1 MRALT
6 LTALLAIALTSV
18 GQAQQ
23 GQMRQRQRL
32 QQQVMQR
39 YMQSYRQQAGLSD
52 DQFRQFTE
60 MTGRAFSQRAELREQ
75 ERALWQ
81 ALEEQMRPGVAA
93 DADSLTKLMDDIV
106 EIQNEIVETERE
118 NQEELA
124 KFLTP
129 VQRAQLML
137 SQRRLQM
144 NIEEIMR
151 QRREGGGGGGIRN

>member
-1 MRALT
+1 MRALK

-18 GQAQQ
+18 VQAQQ

-39 YMQSYRQQAGLSD
+39 YMQSYRQQAGLNE
-52 DQFRQFTE
+52 DQFRRFTE
-60 MTGRAFSQRAELREQ
+60 MTSRSFSRRAELREQ
-75 ERALWQ
+75 ERSLWL
-81 ALEEQMRPGVAA
+81 ALEQQMRPGVAA
-93 DADSLTKLMDDIV
+93 DSDSLTKVMDDLLDLQV
-106 EIQNEIVETERE
+106 EMAEVERE
-118 NQEELA
+118 NQQELDD
-124 KFLTP
+124 FLTP

-151 QRREGGGGGGIRN
+151 QRREGGGGSWE

>member
-1 MRALT
+1 MRALK

-18 GQAQQ
+18 VQAQQ

-39 YMQSYRQQAGLSD
+39 YMQSYRQQAALNE
-52 DQFRQFTE
+52 DQFRRFTE
-60 MTGRAFSQRAELREQ
+60 MTSRSFSRRAELREQ
-75 ERALWQ
+75 ERSLWL
-81 ALEEQMRPGVAA
+81 ALEQQMRPGVAA
-93 DADSLTKLMDDIV
+93 DSDSLTKLMDGILDLQV
-106 EIQNEIVETERE
+106 EIAEMERE
-118 NQEELA
+118 NQGELDD
-124 KFLTP
+124 FLTP

-151 QRREGGGGGGIRN
+151 QRREGGN

>member
-6 LTALLAIALTSV
+6 LTALLAIALTSA

-60 MTGRAFSQRAELREQ
+60 MTSRTFSERAELRER

-81 ALEEQMRPGVAA
+81 ALEQQMRPGVAA
-93 DADSLTKLMDDIV
+93 NADSLTKLMDDIMD
-106 EIQNEIVETERE
+106 IQQQVAEAERQT
-118 NQEELA
+118 QEELA

-151 QRREGGGGGGIRN
+151 QRREGGGGIRN

>member
-6 LTALLAIALTSV
+6 LTALLAVALTSV
-18 GQAQQ
+18 VQAQQ

-39 YMQSYRQQAGLSD
+39 YMLNYKQQAGLSE
-52 DQFRQFTE
+52 DQFQKFTE
-60 MTGRAFSQRAELREQ
+60 MTGRTFSKRTELREQ
-75 ERALWQ
+75 ERTLWQ
-81 ALEEQMRPGVAA
+81 ALEEQMRPGIAA
-93 DADSLTKLMDDIV
+93 NPDSLTLLMD
-106 EIQNEIVETERE
+106 EIVEVQAQIAEAEKE
-118 NQEELA
+118 NQRELE

-137 SQRRLQM
+137 SQRRLQL

-151 QRREGGGGGGIRN
+151 QRQQERQQGGGN

>member
-1 MRALT
+1 MRALK

-18 GQAQQ
+18 VQAQQ

-39 YMQSYRQQAGLSD
+39 YMQSYRQQAGLNE
-52 DQFRQFTE
+52 DQFRRFTE
-60 MTGRAFSQRAELREQ
+60 MTSRSFSRRAELREQ
-75 ERALWQ
+75 ERSLWL
-81 ALEEQMRPGVAA
+81 ALEAQMRPGVAA
-93 DADSLTKLMDDIV
+93 DADSLTKLMGDILDLQV
-106 EIQNEIVETERE
+106 EIAEAERE
-118 NQEELA
+118 NQEELDD
-124 KFLTP
+124 FLTP

-151 QRREGGGGGGIRN
+151 QRREGGGGSRE